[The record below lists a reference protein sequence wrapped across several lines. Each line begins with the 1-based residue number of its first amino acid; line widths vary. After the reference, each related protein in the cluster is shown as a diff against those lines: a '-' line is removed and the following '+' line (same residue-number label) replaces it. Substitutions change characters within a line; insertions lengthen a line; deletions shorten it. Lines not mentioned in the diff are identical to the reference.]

1 MQDPSRSTVDRIA
14 PRLAL
19 TAIAIAALV
28 GFIAGCGG
36 SSKTV
41 TSTATSVAKTVDE
54 NGNIP
59 ESPFLTAKTTMS
71 HQGYS
76 PVNVDQ
82 YSTKSNLRFMV
93 GRTSPTKQKV
103 FFFLGDNRWLG
114 TDTKDPS
121 MTISVAHSDNDSVQV
136 TYGLYK
142 PDDLDNNPT
151 GGTKT
156 VTFKWDGSKLVPLD
170 DIPSSDDKA
179 PLSRR

>member
-14 PRLAL
+14 PRMAL
-19 TAIAIAALV
+19 VAMAIAAVV
-28 GFIAGCGG
+28 GVLAGCGESTQSSG
-36 SSKTV
+36 ST
-41 TSTATSVAKTVDE
+41 TTSVVKTPDS

-59 ESPFLTAKTTMS
+59 ESPFLWAKTVMS

-82 YSTKSNLRFMV
+82 YSTNSNLRFMV

-103 FFFLGDNRWLG
+103 FFFLGDKRWLG
-114 TDTKDPS
+114 TDTTDPS
-121 MTISVAHSDNDSVQV
+121 MTISVAHSDTDSVQV

-142 PDDLDNNPT
+142 PDDLDNKPT

-156 VTFKWDGSKLVPLD
+156 VTFKWNGSKLEPLD
-170 DIPSSDDKA
+170 EIPPSSETAD
-179 PLSRR
+179 LSRR